1 MNRMRFWTIALL
13 LAAAAV
19 FVDARP
25 SHDRIAARAPLA
37 QLPATIAG
45 WTSVDLPID
54 QETRGVL
61 GHGDFLSRDY
71 TRAGQPVPINL
82 FIGYF
87 PSQRTGSTIHSP
99 KNCLPGSGWTFNSS
113 RYINLNDAAGK
124 AHRVGEYTI
133 GNGPARD
140 FVIYWYEAHGR
151 SVANEYWAKLYL
163 VADAIRTD
171 RTDGALVR
179 IVTPIRPEEDEAQ
192 ARTRAEGFA
201 RQLAPLLTRYIP
213 K

>member
-1 MNRMRFWTIALL
+1 MNRLRFWMIALL

-19 FVDARP
+19 LVNARP
-25 SHDRIAARAPLA
+25 SHDRMVARAPLA
-37 QLPATIAG
+37 QLPATIGA
-45 WTSVDLPID
+45 WTGVDLPID
-54 QETRGVL
+54 QETRKVL

-71 TRAGQPVPINL
+71 TRGGQPAAINL

-99 KNCLPGSGWTFNSS
+99 KNCLPGAGWTFNSS
-113 RYINLNDAAGK
+113 QSLDLVDAAGQ

-151 SVANEYWAKLYL
+151 SVASEYWAKFYL
-163 VADAIRTD
+163 VADAMRTD

-179 IVTPIRPEEDEAQ
+179 IITPIRSQEEEAQ
-192 ARTRAEGFA
+192 ARTRAEEFA
-201 RQLAPLLTRYIP
+201 GQLAPLLTRYIP
-213 K
+213 R